1 MRNRL
6 AVIAVAAVLPLTAA
20 ASLAA
25 ATQAGADPKSPRV
38 VVAGTVADCD
48 NDNPPTEVQFT
59 VGKESPSDDSPRV
72 EDDGVY
78 KVTFKKIPSKGVKGT
93 AVVTCEDDSYTQ
105 KVTIKR
111 PANKKPLRIDLEP

>member
-6 AVIAVAAVLPLTAA
+6 AIIAAAAVLPMTAA
-20 ASLAA
+20 ISLAT

-38 VVAGTVADCD
+38 VVAGTVEDCD

-59 VGKESPSDDSPRV
+59 VGKEAPSDDSPRV
-72 EDDGVY
+72 EDDGLY
-78 KVTFKKIPSKGVKGT
+78 KVTFKNIPKKGVKGQ
-93 AVVTCEDDSYTQ
+93 AVVTCEDDTYTQ

-111 PANKKPLRIDLEP
+111 PANKKPLRIDLAP